1 MKHIYLQ
8 KLKVLNKIK
17 TASVCINAVVNTWLR
32 GKDLN
37 QRPPGYGPDELPD
50 CSTPRCEYNNIQIIA
65 TLQGR
70 KLPIICDF
78 FSKTH

>member
-1 MKHIYLQ
+1 MS
-8 KLKVLNKIK
+8 
-17 TASVCINAVVNTWLR
+17 TFCDWLR

>member
-1 MKHIYLQ
+1 MQ
-8 KLKVLNKIK
+8 TNKK
-17 TASVCINAVVNTWLR
+17 TVPNYIDTVVNFWLR

-50 CSTPRCEYNNIQIIA
+50 CSTPRYEYNNIQIIT
-65 TLQGR
+65 TLQGI